1 MLRSGVTIVE
11 TIIAAVDTTAI
22 AATID
27 PPIIAAAAT
36 SMIIAEEEED
46 TAATAI
52 ESVATSD
59 PPIGITTI
67 ATGGA
72 LTMTATGGM
81 IAPAAKIEIVRCE
94 GGRRSG
100 KSRRRGGRNG
110 LERRVLRLLGS

>member
-1 MLRSGVTIVE
+1 MLGSGVTIVE
-11 TIIAAVDTTAI
+11 TIIAADMTAI

-36 SMIIAEEEED
+36 ITTIAEEV

-59 PPIGITTI
+59 PPIVITTI

-81 IAPAAKIEIVRCE
+81 IVAATIEIARCG

>member
-1 MLRSGVTIVE
+1 MLGSGVTIVE
-11 TIIAAVDTTAI
+11 TIIAADMTAI

-36 SMIIAEEEED
+36 ITTIAEEV

-59 PPIGITTI
+59 PPIVITTI

-72 LTMTATGGM
+72 LTMTAIGAM
-81 IAPAAKIEIVRCE
+81 IAPAAKIEIARCG

-110 LERRVLRLLGS
+110 RERRVLRRLGS